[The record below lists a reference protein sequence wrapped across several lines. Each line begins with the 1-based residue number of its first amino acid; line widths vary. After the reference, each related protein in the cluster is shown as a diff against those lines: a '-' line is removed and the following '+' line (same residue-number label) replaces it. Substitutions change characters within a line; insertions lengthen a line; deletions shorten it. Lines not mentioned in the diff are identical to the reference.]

1 MREIAALRNENE
13 QLKGGGHAAGIQTP
27 ARPGNAQHS
36 PPTTMTPAAGTG
48 LITPQLQPF
57 GQLDMAKTGLVRLA
71 EPYVQGGWRQYE
83 VSGEDSDLQRQA
95 KALLN
100 KWSRESLF
108 GNDQDC
114 WETTATTRSTPTS
127 GASCRRRM
135 SSVAGLQVQV
145 LACVAPRAHRDGLKV
160 CRDSC
165 VLSFLYDFCLLHSRR
180 GRGLARSLTSL
191 SLELARMMPHPD
203 VPAERAPS
211 GPGPL
216 RFASPSPSPI
226 LL

>member
-1 MREIAALRNENE
+1 MPTLRYRARVPALALRAPYRIASPAVLLGRTSTMATQSEQQVSLEALMREIAALRNENE
-13 QLKGGGHAAGIQTP
+13 QLNGGGHAAGIQTP

-135 SSVAGLQVQV
+135 SSVAGLQV
-145 LACVAPRAHRDGLKV
+145 LACVAPRAH
-160 CRDSC
+160 
-165 VLSFLYDFCLLHSRR
+165 
-180 GRGLARSLTSL
+180 
-191 SLELARMMPHPD
+191 
-203 VPAERAPS
+203 
-211 GPGPL
+211 
-216 RFASPSPSPI
+216 
-226 LL
+226 

>member
-1 MREIAALRNENE
+1 MREIAALRNENA

-36 PPTTMTPAAGTG
+36 PPPTMTPAAGTAMATG
-48 LITPQLQPF
+48 FLPAPNTGPIITPQLQPL
-57 GQLDMAKTGLVRLA
+57 GQLDTPNTGAARPDR
-71 EPYVQGGWRQYE
+71 PYLQGGHGRYE
-83 VSGEDSDLQRQA
+83 ASDGDSDLQRQA

-135 SSVAGLQVQV
+135 SSVARSSSTGLCGASGPLKRTESLPGLS
-145 LACVAPRAHRDGLKV
+145 LAFVPCAFRLPLSRSSGVGGGL
-160 CRDSC
+160 
-165 VLSFLYDFCLLHSRR
+165 SRTSR
-180 GRGLARSLTSL
+180 LLARSLTPSQ
-191 SLELARMMPHPD
+191 H
-203 VPAERAPS
+203 RA
-211 GPGPL
+211 
-216 RFASPSPSPI
+216 
-226 LL
+226 

>member
-1 MREIAALRNENE
+1 MREIAALRNENG
-13 QLKGGGHAAGIQTP
+13 QLKGGGHAAGIETP
-27 ARPGNAQHS
+27 ARPGNAQQS

-57 GQLDMAKTGLVRLA
+57 GQLDMAMTGLVRLA

-135 SSVAGLQVQV
+135 SSVARSSSTGLCGASGPLKRTEGLPGLS
-145 LACVAPRAHRDGLKV
+145 LAFVPCAFRLPLSRSSGVGGGL
-160 CRDSC
+160 
-165 VLSFLYDFCLLHSRR
+165 SRTSR
-180 GRGLARSLTSL
+180 LLARSLTPSQRHPTPGFDATPRVPFVVPG
-191 SLELARMMPHPD
+191 SELY
-203 VPAERAPS
+203 
-211 GPGPL
+211 
-216 RFASPSPSPI
+216 
-226 LL
+226 